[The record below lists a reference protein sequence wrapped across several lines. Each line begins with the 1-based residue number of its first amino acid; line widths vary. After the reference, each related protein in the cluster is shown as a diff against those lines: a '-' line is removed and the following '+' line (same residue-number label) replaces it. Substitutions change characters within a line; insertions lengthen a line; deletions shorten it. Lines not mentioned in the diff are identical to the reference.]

1 MKWKCELVD
10 KNYKGWVKPFNVVV
24 NNNNYYIS
32 VGSIVISK
40 TKPVCAD
47 SRVTFKEI

>member
-1 MKWKCELVD
+1 MRWKCELVD
-10 KNYKGWVKPFNVVV
+10 KNYKGWLNSFRVVTKDNLCYV
-24 NNNNYYIS
+24 S

-40 TKPVCAD
+40 TKPVCVD